1 MTQLQGSMRKD
12 YVRGL
17 AKDSIDD
24 VLTEV
29 MIDLIERKIRDLK
42 SLHPKMK
49 DRDIYEQAVKAA
61 KKLLINTLIVECRRL
76 VCRT

>member
-1 MTQLQGSMRKD
+1 MTQLQESMRRD
-12 YVRGL
+12 YIRGL

-42 SLHPKMK
+42 GLHPKMQDK
-49 DRDIYEQAVKAA
+49 DIYEQAVRGA
-61 KKLLINTLIVECRRL
+61 KKLLVNHLIVECRRMI
-76 VCRT
+76 

>member
-1 MTQLQGSMRKD
+1 MTQLQESMRRD
-12 YVRGL
+12 YIRGL

-42 SLHPKMK
+42 SLHPKMQEK
-49 DRDIYEQAVKAA
+49 DIYEQAVKAA
-61 KKLLINTLIVECRRL
+61 KKLLVSNLIVECRRL
-76 VCRT
+76 L